1 VSIQNDESDPRETLP
16 TGFQRTV
23 MRAFDLEPHSREV
36 FLLCDVQGFTIREAA
51 FVLGISRDTAEARLE
66 NARRDLSQLQQG

>member
-1 VSIQNDESDPRETLP
+1 MQNDELDPRETLP
-16 TGFQRTV
+16 TEFQKTV
-23 MRAFDLEPHSREV
+23 MRAFDLDALSREV
-36 FLLCDVQGFTIREAA
+36 FLLCDVQGFTLREAA